1 VPITFRSIEISK
13 KIASQQAVFAV
24 ADWLKSKGEDPTY
37 ERIIEIL
44 GGGSNSTVG
53 PHLAA
58 WRQMTSAPPRPVP
71 EPVCI
76 RATILAEA
84 VWIAALSEVQAEIE
98 KAKQAAG
105 AEIDQATCALSNS
118 IAFNQKLETDLK
130 LAAEQVE
137 SLKSDCLKAKLELG
151 QVNDLRLALA
161 EARQCS
167 EDRRRDGEALQRE
180 IAMLKGEIVS
190 LKRQSELLL
199 AQLGPRP
206 RPRVATRRSGNS
218 AS

>member
-1 VPITFRSIEISK
+1 MSN

-58 WRQMTSAPPRPVP
+58 WRQKTSAPPRPVP
-71 EPVCI
+71 ESVGI

-105 AEIDQATCALSNS
+105 AEIDQATCSLSQS
-118 IAFNQKLETDLK
+118 ISINQKLEADLK
-130 LAAEQVE
+130 LAAEKVE
-137 SLKSDCLKAKLELG
+137 SLQSDCLKANLELG
-151 QVNDLRLALA
+151 QVNELRIALA
-161 EARQCS
+161 GAQQCS

-180 IAMLKGEIVS
+180 IAMLKGEIAS
-190 LKRQSELLL
+190 LKRQGELLL

-206 RPRVATRRSGNS
+206 RPRVAPRRSGKA

>member
-1 VPITFRSIEISK
+1 MSK
-13 KIASQQAVFAV
+13 MIASQQAVFAV

-58 WRQMTSAPPRPVP
+58 WRQKTSVPPRPVP
-71 EPVCI
+71 EPVGI

-84 VWIAALSEVQAEIE
+84 VWIAALGEVQAEIE

-105 AEIDQATCALSNS
+105 VEIEQAAFALSKS
-118 IAFNQKLETDLK
+118 IAINQMLEADLK

-151 QVNDLRLALA
+151 QVNDLKLALA
-161 EARQCS
+161 EAQQCS

-190 LKRQSELLL
+190 LKRHGELLL

-206 RPRVATRRSGNS
+206 GPRVATRRSGNS